1 MSFDLSADYFSL
13 FDLPVS
19 YSIDNALLTQKYRD
33 LQQVV
38 HPDRFAN
45 ATEQERRLSLQYTT
59 HLNEA
64 VNVLKD
70 PLARARYLLEL
81 KGVQWDDE
89 QSTLSDPAFLMQQM
103 ELREALSDVR
113 EQVDPLEA
121 VADIIS
127 EVTTIIR
134 GNSCQLEE
142 MLESDDQDEWLK
154 AKDQVRKMQFLKKL
168 ISEAEAVE
176 AELEDS

>member
-1 MSFDLSADYFSL
+1 MSFDLNADYFSL

-113 EQVDPLEA
+113 EQDDPLEA

-127 EVTTIIR
+127 EVTAIIR

-142 MLESDDQDEWLK
+142 MLQSDDQDEWLK